1 MRSLVFE
8 GRTWAAYEALRQKD
22 KRLHAS
28 LCAVLKEMLRGD
40 PAVGLGRPARLGH
53 KLTSFW
59 SRRLSQKDRVI
70 YKYDDQRIYIFAIGG
85 HYDDR

>member
-22 KRLHAS
+22 KRLHAA
-28 LCAVLKEMLRGD
+28 LCAIRKEMLRGD
-40 PAVGLGRPARLGH
+40 PGVGLGKPERLAHDLSG
-53 KLTSFW
+53 FW
-59 SRRLSQKDRVI
+59 SRRLSQKDRLV
-70 YKYDDQRIYIFAIGG
+70 YKFDDERIYLFAIGG